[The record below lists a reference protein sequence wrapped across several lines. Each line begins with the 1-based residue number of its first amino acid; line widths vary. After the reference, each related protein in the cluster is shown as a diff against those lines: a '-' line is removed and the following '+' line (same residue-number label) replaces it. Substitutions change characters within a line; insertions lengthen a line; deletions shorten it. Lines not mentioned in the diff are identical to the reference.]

1 MPGLPSGERTQE
13 VCQGLAALVPYVSGM
28 LHEQTRQWAK
38 ASGARLEEL
47 ATDNEAYF
55 RLLAAEWEAPGPLV
69 VVEEDM
75 LPAPGVTVAMLTCRR
90 PWCVSSY
97 RIAHSWLTEGLGC
110 VKLAARLKTRHPDLM
125 ARLGQITGDGLP
137 AKDWHRL
144 DTRLAALLRGHGYA
158 PHPHRRSVH
167 LHDYG
172 ARP

>member
-1 MPGLPSGERTQE
+1 MT
-13 VCQGLAALVPYVSGM
+13 ALVAAAPGM
-28 LHEQTRQWAK
+28 LHQHTREWAEQH
-38 ASGARLEEL
+38 SARIAWL
-47 ATDNEAYF
+47 DPDSEAYW
-55 RLLAAEWEAPGPLV
+55 RLLADEWTRPGDLLLI
-69 VVEEDM
+69 EHDM
-75 LPAPGVTVAMLTCRR
+75 LPAPGVTESMTTCPR
-90 PWCVSSY
+90 PWCTSPY

-125 ARLGQITGDGLP
+125 TRLGQITGDGLP
-137 AKDWHRL
+137 PKDWHRL